1 MRRRRLR
8 QGNLF
13 GPGGL
18 VSVDDS
24 EAMLL
29 SQAGIAGNEQHAALV
44 ELGGRDIADT
54 PHMVTETLIRG
65 MYRHYRAVM
74 GL

>member
-1 MRRRRLR
+1 MR
-8 QGNLF
+8 QANLF
-13 GPGGL
+13 GPAGL
-18 VSVDDS
+18 VSIDDS

-29 SQAGIAGNEQHAALV
+29 SQAGIAGNDERDCV
-44 ELGGRDIADT
+44 IELGGREVADAPT
-54 PHMVTETLIRG
+54 MVTETLMRG